1 MAITQISISES
12 DLGLAL
18 STIVLKNS
26 YPNQS
31 TPVNDI
37 SRGQTGVVNAD
48 YTGDAS
54 ANLLTVGVPRFKR
67 IKGASNAFVNFAGKE
82 AVTMQNNTLALNLD
96 RQYLQIVEI
105 PAAQEGKIAYS
116 IVQNAAFQIA
126 NDLTLSM
133 DTDTILEM
141 YNKSLEFGATLDTP
155 FSNVIK
161 ANGTSLADA
170 EASAML
176 NTAFEKMSNLPEEA
190 FDYDVSTPLNGRVI
204 VAKQKFITNLRKSG
218 IAIVGS
224 EFAYKTFVSGV
235 ESYGV
240 PYGLQSEDV
249 INRNYMGSYNGFT
262 TFLAIDLLFPTPYAG
277 EVLAVATHPMATTRA
292 TTPPITKYL
301 DTLGVVGKQYQY
313 QVFYGILCARPWM
326 VNVLVTSDFEPE
338 EVPSA

>member
-1 MAITQISISES
+1 MAITQQVIAES

-37 SRGQTGVVNAD
+37 SRGQTGVVNGD
-48 YTGDAS
+48 YVGDAT

-67 IKGASNAFVNFAGKE
+67 IKGVSNQFINFTGKE
-82 AVTMQNNTLALNLD
+82 AVTMKNNTLALNLD
-96 RQYLQIVEI
+96 RQYLQIVDI
-105 PAAQEGKIAYS
+105 PQAQEGKIAFS
-116 IVQNAAFQIA
+116 IVQNAAYQIA
-126 NDLTLSM
+126 SDLSLSM
-133 DTDTILEM
+133 DADTILEM
-141 YNKSLEFGATLDTP
+141 YNKVLEFGATLSTP

-161 ANGTSLADA
+161 SQGTSLADA
-170 EASAML
+170 EASSML
-176 NTAFEKMSNLPEEA
+176 NTSFEKMSNLPAEA
-190 FDYDVSTPLNGRVI
+190 NDYDVSTPLNGRAI

-218 IAIVGS
+218 ISIVGS

-277 EVLAVATHPMATTRA
+277 EVLAIATHPMATTRA

-326 VNVLVTSDFEPE
+326 PQLLVTSDFVAE

>member
-161 ANGTSLADA
+161 ANGTAIADA
-170 EASAML
+170 EASTML

-262 TFLAIDLLFPTPYAG
+262 TFLAIDLLFPTPYDG
-277 EVLAVATHPMATTRA
+277 EVLAIATHPMATTRA

-326 VNVLVTSDFEPE
+326 VNLLVTSDFEPE
-338 EVPSA
+338 EVPSL